1 MLCRLLGIA
10 FLCAAAVAGTEA
22 QAQTIVGSPT
32 LALKSGETLEL
43 GLIYWVS
50 RCRSILTST
59 PEAEV
64 LDGPSQVAVSVKQE
78 MVLPRAQQCASRVPG
93 GKLMISAKEI
103 EDPSYTSLTVRISF
117 KTKDGERKYSQV
129 YNLHLLP

>member
-1 MLCRLLGIA
+1 MLCRLLGIVS
-10 FLCAAAVAGTEA
+10 LCAAVVAGTEA
-22 QAQTIVGSPT
+22 HAQTIVGSPT
-32 LALKSGETLEL
+32 LALKGGETLEL
-43 GLIYWVS
+43 GLLYWVS

-64 LDGPSQVAVSVKQE
+64 LEGPSQVAVSVKQE

-93 GKLMISAKEI
+93 GRLMITAKEI
-103 EDPSYTSLTVRISF
+103 EDPSYTSLTVRITF